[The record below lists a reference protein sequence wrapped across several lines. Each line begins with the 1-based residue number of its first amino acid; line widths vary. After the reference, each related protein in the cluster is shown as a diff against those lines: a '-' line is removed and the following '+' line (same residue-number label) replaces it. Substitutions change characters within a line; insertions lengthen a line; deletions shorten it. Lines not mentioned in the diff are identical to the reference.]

1 MSHICQFPYCK
12 NIASFGYETDGIAAY
27 CTFHKAED
35 MVPIIRKT
43 KGCDRKGCK
52 KFASYKTINE
62 SVIRKA
68 CDIHKEE
75 GMVPIIYSKCCLC
88 DRKGVYYDP
97 RAASDVRKKYCRLH
111 KQEGMTCFRRR
122 LCEED
127 DCLKL
132 ASFNYPGED
141 KPLYCKSHKKEDMV
155 NIISRHGKKERTE
168 ASSYHD
174 SPCSTQNSISCSQYE
189 EKMRKRSGKCR
200 ECNRKALY
208 NYEPPAMYCQYH
220 KKQDMVIV
228 VRECHICGRKARFNY
243 PGSIAAYCRLHK
255 SEGMVDVYI
264 PTCRECNDKAYYGP
278 RGTNEK
284 LYCSKHK
291 KEEMVNNAY
300 KNLCLECNKRARYG
314 FEDEVP
320 LYCLKHKKEGMIDVC
335 LRRKCDYPGCTN
347 CPRYHY
353 KSKQSP
359 KYCGLHKKKGM
370 TTKSLCKFEACE
382 RYATYAFEEDKKLTF
397 CGKHKRKG
405 MIKKRFESD
414 DTDSDNSIESI
425 DLNVDSANRNLSSL
439 NAGLNTDPDT
449 DADTCSNTA
458 SNTGSSTGSSAGSN
472 TGESI
477 DLNADLE
484 IGAERPSKI
493 PRIKY

>member
-1 MSHICQFPYCK
+1 MSYICQFPYCK
-12 NIASFGYETDGIAAY
+12 KGAIFGYEDEPAEY
-27 CTFHKAED
+27 CALHKSED
-35 MVPIIRKT
+35 MVPIIRKA
-43 KGCDRKGCK
+43 KGCDRKGCR
-52 KFASYKTINE
+52 KFVSYKTINE
-62 SVIRKA
+62 SVVRKA

-155 NIISRHGKKERTE
+155 NIISRHGKKEHAE
-168 ASSYHD
+168 ASSYRD
-174 SPCSTQNSISCSQYE
+174 SSCSAQNSISHSQHE
-189 EKMRKRSGKCR
+189 EEMRDRKRSGKCR
-200 ECNRKALY
+200 ECDRKALY

-264 PTCRECNDKAYYGP
+264 PTCRECNNKAYCGP

-314 FEDEVP
+314 FEEEIP
-320 LYCLKHKKEGMIDVC
+320 LYCLRHKKEGM
-335 LRRKCDYPGCTN
+335 TA
-347 CPRYHY
+347 
-353 KSKQSP
+353 
-359 KYCGLHKKKGM
+359 
-370 TTKSLCKFEACE
+370 KSLCKFEGCE
-382 RYATYAFEEDKKLTF
+382 RYATYAFKEDKKLTF

-425 DLNVDSANRNLSSL
+425 DLNVDSANRNLSGV
-439 NAGLNTDPDT
+439 NAGLNTEPDT
-449 DADTCSNTA
+449 DADTCS
-458 SNTGSSTGSSAGSN
+458 STGSSTGSNTASNTASN